1 VQKRIAGLIG
11 FRSFCSCIK
20 GGKSQ
25 LILAAKPKFTRKSAI
40 SLEQT
45 FSFSNS
51 NIQLRRSAQ
60 TVVGNEIMIFKKL
73 LIPTFFALLF
83 SNCSSSSDQIKRIDK
98 VNKSLYTEF
107 NFIPSGSIKFQMY
120 HNYGMSEEVSHLITI
135 TKPTLIPNFENSLP
149 LDSLILKKLNKINDQ
164 KFQKADFI
172 HYAIDYYLNEDITNE
187 VILYQS
193 DSSLKVGIKNGS
205 YQLTQDGKV
214 EIFRLYD
221 FETGYE
227 YIELKK

>member
-1 VQKRIAGLIG
+1 
-11 FRSFCSCIK
+11 
-20 GGKSQ
+20 
-25 LILAAKPKFTRKSAI
+25 
-40 SLEQT
+40 
-45 FSFSNS
+45 
-51 NIQLRRSAQ
+51 
-60 TVVGNEIMIFKKL
+60 
-73 LIPTFFALLF
+73 
-83 SNCSSSSDQIKRIDK
+83 
-98 VNKSLYTEF
+98 
-107 NFIPSGSIKFQMY
+107 MY